1 MWCRSAVNFSFF
13 LSLAVFRTRSKP
25 WDAPSRLGVRSV
37 SPCPAFPLVPALG
50 SPDSSTGRP
59 ASFVGFD
66 ATVAGSDFSG
76 PFIVGYGSSPS
87 RRGPARR
94 DAARPGKRPP
104 RFRRCLFARDGVFD
118 PGGASASRITTPHMS
133 PSTLLTV
140 SAPAI
145 FWLSRLNS
153 PPHAI
158 VVYASQPPSPTTPQ
172 HSLPGARYGLPGPD
186 FHRLD
191 SASFPGAQA
200 IHDAAAA
207 IDCLP
212 PGLTPTRF
220 THLKSQGLP
229 SPASWGR
236 GTRRAQP
243 REKHGEFDLREC
255 GRFNPGVAMTA
266 LILVRPPLMLLS
278 S

>member
-118 PGGASASRITTPHMS
+118 PGGASASRIATPHMS

-200 IHDAAAA
+200 IRKQAGHRRGRLHVKIRARRRAAHPAQGDRGLEA
-207 IDCLP
+207 RRNRGERANRLEYARGQPYHLP
-212 PGLTPTRF
+212 PPAPPA
-220 THLKSQGLP
+220 LP
-229 SPASWGR
+229 
-236 GTRRAQP
+236 
-243 REKHGEFDLREC
+243 
-255 GRFNPGVAMTA
+255 
-266 LILVRPPLMLLS
+266 
-278 S
+278 

>member
-200 IHDAAAA
+200 IHAVGRGGGLLRPCGPRND
-207 IDCLP
+207 
-212 PGLTPTRF
+212 GGRLTPLGAAT
-220 THLKSQGLP
+220 LP
-229 SPASWGR
+229 
-236 GTRRAQP
+236 RRAHP
-243 REKHGEFDLREC
+243 KAATTVSI
-255 GRFNPGVAMTA
+255 GRNKE
-266 LILVRPPLMLLS
+266 RLS
-278 S
+278 DGYSMNSAHAKKKPFARSSLACTRT